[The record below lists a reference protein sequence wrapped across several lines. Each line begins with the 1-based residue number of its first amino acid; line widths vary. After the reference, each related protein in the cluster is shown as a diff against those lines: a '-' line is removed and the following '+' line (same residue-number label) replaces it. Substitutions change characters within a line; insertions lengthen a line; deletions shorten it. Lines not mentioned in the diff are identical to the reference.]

1 MNQGLATQRKLVG
14 RRRAEGI
21 GLSLGSQILWGV
33 AGNVGQFLFETT
45 SITVAW
51 LVGFRLILAGII
63 LLAFAVWH
71 DGWHETVRVWHN
83 WHAASVLIIFSILA
97 MLGIQLTYFTTISYS
112 NAATATVLQFTS
124 PVLVIG
130 WLAIRQRRWPSKINT
145 ATVAVAVVGTFLL
158 ITQGHLSS
166 LSISIA
172 ALVWGLLTAAS
183 DAVYILLP
191 NKLLKEYGSVPVVA
205 WSFVIGGIVMNVIHP
220 VWVGFPAMTWP
231 LFWILVFM
239 VVPATTFAYLMELQS
254 IPLLQATLVSILQAA
269 EPIAATLIAV
279 FLMGA
284 RFNWIGVMGIVM
296 VISTVF
302 IQALPQRRTT

>member
-1 MNQGLATQRKLVG
+1 MNQTETDQRHLVG
-14 RRRAEGI
+14 QRRVQGMA
-21 GLSLGSQILWGV
+21 LSLGSQVLWGV
-33 AGNVGQFLFETT
+33 AGNVGQYLFETT
-45 SITVAW
+45 SITVGW
-51 LVGFRLILAGII
+51 LVGLRLIVAGAI
-63 LLAFAVWH
+63 LLLFS
-71 DGWHETVRVWHN
+71 GWHYGWRETVRVWRH
-83 WHAASVLIIFSILA
+83 WRSAIVLIIFSVLA

-124 PVLVIG
+124 PVLVIA
-130 WLAIRQRRWPSKINT
+130 WLAIRSRKLPDKINM
-145 ATVAVAVVGTFLL
+145 ATVMVAVIGTFLL
-158 ITQGHLSS
+158 ITQGHLAR
-166 LSISIA
+166 LSVSVM

-191 NKLLKEYGSVPVVA
+191 NKLLQAYGSVPVVA

-220 VWVGFPAMTWP
+220 VWQGFPVMTWP

-254 IPLLQATLVSILQAA
+254 IPLLPAELVSILQAA

-279 FLMGA
+279 LLMGA
-284 RFNWIGVMGIVM
+284 TFNWIGIIGIVM

-302 IQALPQRRTT
+302 IQAVPQKTA